1 MKKITI
7 VLLLLSQITLIA
19 QDYKFGKVSKEEL
32 QENFYALDSSAD
44 AAFLYRKR
52 KTFFKYVQY
61 RGDFQVITEIH
72 ERIKIYNKEGFEFA
86 NRYISYYKPDSGSE
100 ETVNSIKGYTY
111 NINKGKVTKDKLSN
125 KDIFDEKKNK
135 YYGLKK
141 ITLPNVKVGSVLEIK
156 YRITSPY
163 KSIDDLEFQY
173 EIPVKKLAYTIEIP
187 EYYIFNIKSKGYYS
201 IPPIK
206 SKENGSLKIRDRGTN
221 YGRGDSKTPF
231 TVTNY
236 FSNVKEFNANDIPA
250 LKNNEPFVG
259 SIKSY
264 RGGAEFELSST
275 DFTSIEGSV
284 KNFST
289 SWENVSQQI
298 YKSSHFGGE
307 LAKSNY
313 YMNELESILSA
324 SKTDFEKIGAIFQF
338 VKTKVKWNGFY
349 GKYVDKGVRKAYK
362 EGVGNVADI
371 NLMLTSMLRSAG
383 LDANPVLVSSRDN
396 GVPLFPTLKGFN
408 YVISMV
414 EFKDGTYLLLDATE
428 PYSLPNT
435 LPVRSL
441 NWNGRKVTKKG
452 NSTWVKLASTKPAI
466 EDNNLM
472 VKITDDLMVEGF
484 IRTKFSNLYALN
496 YRNNNNHIK
505 EESIISKF
513 EETNNVE
520 VESFKI
526 TNANQLNKP
535 IVRSIKFNSEDLIE
549 EINEKLYIEPLLFL
563 SKHNNPFKLEERKFP
578 VDFTTPWKNKN
589 TVLIQIPE
597 GYKVETL
604 PASFAI
610 SLPDNLGV
618 FKYQAIQTG
627 NKIKLIVILQFNSAI
642 IAAGNYKVLKE
653 FYGGLVKKQSEKI
666 VLVKE

>member
-1 MKKITI
+1 MKKII
-7 VLLLLSQITLIA
+7 VVLLLLSQSSIIA
-19 QDYKFGKVSKEEL
+19 QNYKFGKVSKEEM
-32 QENFYALDSSAD
+32 EESFYPLDSSAD

-52 KTFFKYVQY
+52 KTFFEYVQY

-72 ERIKIYNKEGFEFA
+72 ERIKIYNKDGFEFA
-86 NRYISYYKPDSGSE
+86 NRYIPYYKPDSGTE
-100 ETVNSIKGYTY
+100 VTVNSIKGYTY

-125 KDIFDEKKNK
+125 KDIFDEKLNR

-141 ITLPNVKVGSVLEIK
+141 ITLPNVKEGCVLEIK

-173 EIPVKKLAYTIEIP
+173 DIPVKKLAYSVEIP

-201 IPPIK
+201 ISPIVRK
-206 SKENGSLKIRDRGTN
+206 ANKSLKIRTRGSN
-221 YGRGDSKTPF
+221 FGRGDSQVPF

-298 YKSSHFGGE
+298 YKSSYFGGE

-313 YMNELESILSA
+313 YKIELDAILSA
-324 SKTDFEKIGAIFQF
+324 AKTDFDKIGAIFQF
-338 VKTKVKWNGFY
+338 VKSKVKWNGFY
-349 GKYVDKGVRKAYK
+349 NKFVDKGVRKAYK

-371 NLMLTSMLRSAG
+371 NLMLTSMLRYAD

-428 PYSLPNT
+428 RYSLPNI

-441 NWNGRKVTKKG
+441 NWNGRKVTKDG
-452 NSTWVKLASTKPAI
+452 NSSWVKLASSKPAI

-472 VKITDDLMVEGF
+472 VKITDDLIVEGF

-505 EESIISKF
+505 KESIIEKF

-526 TNANQLNKP
+526 TNANQLDKP
-535 IVRSIKFNSEDLIE
+535 IVRSVKFNSEDLIE

-563 SKHNNPFKLEERKFP
+563 SEHRNPFKLEERKFP
-578 VDFTTPWKNKN
+578 VDFTSPWKNKN

-597 GYKVETL
+597 GYTVETL
-604 PASFAI
+604 PASFAV
-610 SLPDNLGV
+610 SLPDDIGV
-618 FKYQAIQTG
+618 FKYQTIQTA
-627 NKIKLIVILQFNSAI
+627 NKIKLIVILQFNTAI
-642 IAAGNYKVLKE
+642 ISAENYKVLKE
-653 FYGGLVKKQSEKI
+653 FYSGLVKKQSEKI
-666 VLVKE
+666 VLVKG